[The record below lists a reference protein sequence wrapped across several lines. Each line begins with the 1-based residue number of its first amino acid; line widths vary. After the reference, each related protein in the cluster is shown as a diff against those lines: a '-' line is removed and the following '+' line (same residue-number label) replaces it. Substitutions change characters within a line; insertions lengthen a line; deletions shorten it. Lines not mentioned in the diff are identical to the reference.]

1 MKKIIIIL
9 FLTLLLVS
17 CGITDF
23 EMPSWD
29 VELTSIPLMNE
40 DFPASDLEGENIII
54 EDGNLIALV
63 EDQLEETTPEL
74 SKIIVD
80 STPIVPVLSNIPVEI
95 RFEIQSINTNTSFR
109 IIEGSFESGQMNV
122 EYTGEVNDFQVLHI
136 VFNQLITEE
145 DEIFTLALKPNDF
158 TDNLYIIELA
168 GLTLI
173 DQEIDGE
180 FWLIDIE
187 VEAETSGGIGE
198 DLGAVQL
205 TIDDELFF
213 SEFTGFID
221 DVQTLD
227 SETDVEIEYPSNIE
241 NAVILAEISMYFD
254 VYNKIGFEFE
264 LMGDLV
270 AYRDGV
276 AIDTIKITDGPDNDL
291 ADVDF
296 SIHACHPDSA
306 EALTHIEII
315 DNERVNQML
324 RKMPDNIAFLN
335 PTYKVSNLDENVPGF
350 VSNQHTIRSDYRI
363 EIPLRASFH
372 DDFLIYPDQVYEVEI
387 SEDNQDLI
395 DERVN
400 NASIEVEVLNDFP
413 MGGVL
418 DLFVSSQEL
427 SADADSLA
435 LAELQFLGY
444 DIQVSELNQSY
455 EIELSKEDFN
465 LFLNEKVFMRTRVRF
480 FNSDGFV
487 AILLEDNLSVKGQLN
502 ISIKVD

>member
-1 MKKIIIIL
+1 MKKILIIL

-145 DEIFTLALKPNDF
+145 DEIFTLALEPNDF

-187 VEAETSGGIGE
+187 PGSCSI
-198 DLGAVQL
+198 
-205 TIDDELFF
+205 
-213 SEFTGFID
+213 
-221 DVQTLD
+221 
-227 SETDVEIEYPSNIE
+227 N
-241 NAVILAEISMYFD
+241 
-254 VYNKIGFEFE
+254 
-264 LMGDLV
+264 
-270 AYRDGV
+270 YR
-276 AIDTIKITDGPDNDL
+276 
-291 ADVDF
+291 
-296 SIHACHPDSA
+296 
-306 EALTHIEII
+306 
-315 DNERVNQML
+315 R
-324 RKMPDNIAFLN
+324 
-335 PTYKVSNLDENVPGF
+335 
-350 VSNQHTIRSDYRI
+350 
-363 EIPLRASFH
+363 
-372 DDFLIYPDQVYEVEI
+372 
-387 SEDNQDLI
+387 
-395 DERVN
+395 
-400 NASIEVEVLNDFP
+400 
-413 MGGVL
+413 
-418 DLFVSSQEL
+418 
-427 SADADSLA
+427 
-435 LAELQFLGY
+435 
-444 DIQVSELNQSY
+444 
-455 EIELSKEDFN
+455 
-465 LFLNEKVFMRTRVRF
+465 
-480 FNSDGFV
+480 
-487 AILLEDNLSVKGQLN
+487 
-502 ISIKVD
+502 